1 MLKTN
6 LEMME
11 KDEEDFFCQ
20 SAGKSYNT
28 NTMVEIFSGR
38 SETVST
44 NLEQSGQQIYSRDAG
59 GHDQG
64 HHQGDGQDV
73 KYQEYNKPRL

>member
-1 MLKTN
+1 MRLVQDKARTCCNPITQVSKLGEDIEMLKTN

-44 NLEQSGQQIYSRDAG
+44 NLE
-59 GHDQG
+59 
-64 HHQGDGQDV
+64 
-73 KYQEYNKPRL
+73 